1 MLYFREG
8 WNYLLELY
16 FWIILGAILL
26 VSLTILLAKPTR
38 KNNTENDY
46 EALDGLVNDTAGI
59 TPSSDRNNQ
68 IDEESEDET
77 PIEEDVSPEIIEKIQ
92 RRKWALG
99 FTMFGSTF
107 MLVGAIILFLMDY
120 EFTTFLGSCMI
131 YVGIIAL
138 LKGASF
144 ELQKDNSSNRLFSAL
159 FLLFLFFI
167 NFILLT
173 DLLGVV
179 GTYAWAI
186 SMTTRKIGDLGLIYL
201 LPYIIWKVV
210 PTFGA
215 SKDVERKNFFS
226 DYLFWNSIIFAV
238 FNYFMLI
245 LTTFQYLHWPVL
257 RQYAVHGFQLSL
269 YLILATLLINSLKW
283 IRSKR
288 EENK

>member
-26 VSLTILLAKPTR
+26 VSLTILLAKPSK
-38 KNNTENDY
+38 KNNTEYDY
-46 EALDGLVNDTAGI
+46 EALDGLVNNTTGV
-59 TPSSDRNNQ
+59 TPSSDSHNH
-68 IDEESEDET
+68 IDEEREEEK
-77 PIEEDVSPEIIEKIQ
+77 PIEEDISPEIIEKIQ

-99 FTMFGSTF
+99 FTMFGSAF
-107 MLVGAIILFLMDY
+107 MLVGALILFMMDY

-144 ELQKDNSSNRLFSAL
+144 ELQKDNSSNSLFTVL
-159 FLLFLFFI
+159 FLPFLFFI

-215 SKDVERKNFFS
+215 SKGVENKNFS
-226 DYLFWNSIIFAV
+226 SESLFWNSIIFAV

-245 LTTFQYLHWPVL
+245 LTTFQYFLWPVL
-257 RQYAVHGFQLSL
+257 RQYVTHGFQLSL
-269 YLILATLLINSLKW
+269 YLILATLLIDSLKW
-283 IRSKR
+283 VQSKR

>member
-1 MLYFREG
+1 VLYFREG

-26 VSLTILLAKPTR
+26 VSLTILLAKPSK
-38 KNNTENDY
+38 KNNAKYDY
-46 EALDGLVNDTAGI
+46 EALDGLVNNTAGVI
-59 TPSSDRNNQ
+59 PPSDSHNQ
-68 IDEESEDET
+68 IDEEREEEK
-77 PIEEDVSPEIIEKIQ
+77 PIEEDISPEIIEKIQ

-99 FTMFGSTF
+99 FTIFGSAF
-107 MLVGAIILFLMDY
+107 MLVGAVILFMMDY

-144 ELQKDNSSNRLFSAL
+144 ELQKDNSSNSLFSAL
-159 FLLFLFFI
+159 FLPFLFFI

-201 LPYIIWKVV
+201 LPYLIWKVV

-215 SKDVERKNFFS
+215 SKGVENKNFS
-226 DYLFWNSIIFAV
+226 SEYLFWNSIIFAV

-245 LTTFQYLHWPVL
+245 LTTFQYFHWPVL
-257 RQYAVHGFQLSL
+257 RQYVIHGFQLSL
-269 YLILATLLINSLKW
+269 YLILATLLIDSLKLV
-283 IRSKR
+283 RSKK
-288 EENK
+288 EGNK